1 MSRIIELTKANM
13 RERGEKVLTLYNV
26 LETCLSQ
33 NGLRTDIEKNFG
45 RSCYKR
51 LMAAMRKYS
60 EIAQGEIPSM
70 LMNGNVS
77 AEFFISPITKGVIEK
92 IKSDYPDPEPEI
104 MAGLICRTEIVKQP
118 IYGALEDK
126 SEMFLKYIADKA
138 AFCAEKRS
146 KFSSPFC
153 RSIMT
158 EEALGDIPFIG
169 REDVIERT
177 IQILNRKVKHNVLH
191 IGEAGVGKT
200 SCTLGLARKIM
211 EGKVPDK
218 LKDLEIYELDIAGM
232 MSGTKYRGEMEEKL
246 KNTLDTLEAKGSAV
260 IYIDEIHTIVG
271 AGSTN
276 ESSLDAANI
285 LKPYLARE
293 RLHVIGSTT
302 LAEYHSTIERDK
314 ALNRRFQTVTISEP
328 SEEEA
333 IKILNG
339 IKHSFE
345 THHRLVI
352 SPDAVTSAVSLSA
365 KHMRDKFLPD
375 KAVDLMDEAASA
387 ASLRGREYIN
397 SDDIYD
403 AVSKICRISSENLRT
418 TDIDRLAELY
428 TALCSNVFGQPEAA
442 ASLNR
447 SILSSRAG
455 LTEDGKPVASLLFVG
470 PTGVGKTE
478 MARVLANT
486 LDIPLLKYD
495 MSEFADKTSVNKLI
509 GSSAGYVGYDDGGRL
524 VRDIR
529 ENPNSVL
536 LLDEIEK
543 ADPDVFNTLLQI
555 MDDASLTDNKGN
567 KADFRNVI
575 LIMTSNCGAADVRN
589 SIGFTEKSQRLNTS
603 GIDEAVKRTFTP
615 EFRNRLTGIIKFN
628 PMNDEM
634 AKNIAEKQLRRLSV
648 MLKAKNVKVSFA
660 DKVIPEI
667 IKRCNDYEFG
677 GREIV
682 RICEEIKELFVN
694 ELLFGSLS
702 EGGTAR
708 ITVKNGEFAL
718 SVRKKK
724 KSAENAKAEEC
735 SKETVKV

>member
-13 RERGEKVLTLYNV
+13 RERSEKVLTLYNV
-26 LETCLSQ
+26 LETCFSQ
-33 NGLRTDIEKNFG
+33 NGLRTDIEKTFG

-51 LMAAMRKYS
+51 LMAALRNYS

-70 LMNGNVS
+70 LMHGNVT

-104 MAGLICRTEIVKQP
+104 MAGLICRTEIIKQP
-118 IYGALEDK
+118 IYSALEDK

-138 AFCAEKRS
+138 SYCAEKRS

-211 EGKVPDK
+211 EGRVPDK

-246 KNTLDTLEAKGSAV
+246 KNTLDTLEAKGNAV

-271 AGSTN
+271 AGSTT

-314 ALNRRFQTVTISEP
+314 ALNRRFQTLTISEP

-345 THHRLVI
+345 AHHQLVI

-387 ASLRGREYIN
+387 ASLKGREYIN

-589 SIGFTEKSQRLNTS
+589 SIGFTERSQRLNTS

-628 PMNDEM
+628 PMDDEM
-634 AKNIAEKQLRRLSV
+634 AKNIAEKQLRKLSA
-648 MLKAKNVKVSFA
+648 MLKSKNVKVSFS

-667 IKRCNDYEFG
+667 LKRCNDYEFG

-694 ELLFGSLS
+694 ELLFGTLS
-702 EGGTAR
+702 ERGTAR
-708 ITVKNGEFAL
+708 ITVKNGEFSL
-718 SVRKKK
+718 SVRKKRR
-724 KSAENAKAEEC
+724 SAENTEAEEY